1 MAIAVAASS
10 FERSGVHVHLATEK
24 VRAGVS
30 RAALLGCA
38 TFVGSSSSSSSSS
51 VVVVVVVVGVVV
63 VVVVVIVTTE
73 HVLRSHRT
81 VYKIKPET
89 LVVDSDHIEL

>member
-1 MAIAVAASS
+1 M
-10 FERSGVHVHLATEK
+10 
-24 VRAGVS
+24 
-30 RAALLGCA
+30 
-38 TFVGSSSSSSSSS
+38 
-51 VVVVVVVVGVVV
+51 VV

-89 LVVDSDHIEL
+89 LVVDAVLIAGWQL